1 MRVLFFTSGI
11 IVVDQ
16 RFLYEVRE
24 YSYYNPLYQIVE
36 LCRCGFTRLME
47 LQTSNVDLIYTGW
60 FILGFLF
67 LGLLFEKYTR
77 GMTEVTA

>member
-1 MRVLFFTSGI
+1 LSWTNDS
-11 IVVDQ
+11 Q
-16 RFLYEVRE
+16 TYEVRE
-24 YSYYNPLYQIVE
+24 YIYYNPLYQIVE

-47 LQTSNVDLIYTGW
+47 LQTSNVDLIYIGW